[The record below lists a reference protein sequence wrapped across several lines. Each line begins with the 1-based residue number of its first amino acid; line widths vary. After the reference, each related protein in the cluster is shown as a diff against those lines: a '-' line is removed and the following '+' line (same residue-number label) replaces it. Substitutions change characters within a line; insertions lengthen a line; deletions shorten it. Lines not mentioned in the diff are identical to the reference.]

1 MQHKTRQ
8 FLTLTTLV
16 VFSSAIF
23 AKSSTMQQSLD
34 ATAKADSCTITVTEG
49 AETKTDTTAKIKTQ
63 PKVKVEV
70 EMNTQPNAEAKVET
84 KAKKTKKKSLQND
97 SIQMLYTEEMRPVAT
112 RVIYEMTADS
122 AISEK
127 DIKFPEFITEDFD
140 KLLSNWQ
147 AQTFLQ
153 KVDQKQSKNKDL
165 QISDT
170 IYAKKLASM
179 QSIVRMPYNNM
190 VRTFIDT
197 YVKRGHRQVSFM
209 LGVSELY
216 MPIFDEEINRAGIPC
231 ELRYLPVIE
240 SGLNPTATSFAG
252 ARGLWQFMI
261 GTGNHYGLKSNNYI
275 DERLDPIKSTE
286 AAVRYLK
293 DLYKMFNNWEL
304 AIASYNCGPGNV
316 KKAIIRSGGSTD
328 FWKIYDWL
336 PAETRGYLPAFIAAN
351 YAMTFH
357 NDHGIAPMT
366 PKVPITTDT
375 VHVNK
380 NLHFNQIVEVCGIDM
395 EEIRAL
401 NPQYLKDIIPG
412 ANETYVLRLTNE
424 SITKF
429 VEKEDVVYKHNADKY
444 FPPADIDKM
453 LSEAKLFASKRSSS
467 KSKDDKKDSKGKNG
481 KDSKNNKNNK
491 NGKNG
496 KLIRYKIKP
505 GDTLGAIAIKHDVT
519 VKQIMKWND
528 MKDTKIRD
536 GKFLNIY
543 K

>member
-8 FLTLTTLV
+8 LLTLTTLL

-23 AKSSTMQQSLD
+23 AKSSTMHQSLG
-34 ATAKADSCTITVTEG
+34 TTVKADSCTVATTEG
-49 AETKTDTTAKIKTQ
+49 EATKVKTDTAATIQ
-63 PKVKVEV
+63 QKVKVEV
-70 EMNTQPNAEAKVET
+70 EMNTQPTTEVKVET
-84 KAKKTKKKSLQND
+84 KAKKTKKKALQND
-97 SIQMLYTEEMRPVAT
+97 SVQMLYTEEVRPIAT
-112 RVIYEMTADS
+112 RVVYEMAADS

-140 KLLSNWQ
+140 KQLSNWQ
-147 AQTFLQ
+147 AQTYLQ
-153 KVDQKQSKNKDL
+153 KVDKKQSKNKNL
-165 QISDT
+165 NVSDT
-170 IYAKKLASM
+170 IYAKRLASM
-179 QSIVRMPYNNM
+179 PTIVRMPYNNM

-216 MPIFDEEINRAGIPC
+216 MPIFDEEINRAGIPY
-231 ELRYLPVIE
+231 ELRYLPIIE
-240 SGLNPTATSFAG
+240 SGLNATATSFAG

-351 YAMTFH
+351 YAMTFY

-380 NLHFNQIVEVCGIDM
+380 NLHFNQIVEVCGIDI

-429 VEKEDVVYKHNADKY
+429 VEKEDVVYKHEVDKY
-444 FPPADIDKM
+444 FPPADIAKM
-453 LSEAKLFASKRSSS
+453 LNDAKLFASKRSSKS
-467 KSKDDKKDSKGKNG
+467 SSDSKDDKKGNKGKN
-481 KDSKNNKNNK
+481 SKNSK

-496 KLIRYKIKP
+496 KLIKYKIKP
-505 GDTLGAIAIKHDVT
+505 GDTLGGIAIKHDVT
-519 VKQIMKWND
+519 VKQIMKWNN
-528 MKDTKIRD
+528 MKDTRIRD

>member
-1 MQHKTRQ
+1 
-8 FLTLTTLV
+8 
-16 VFSSAIF
+16 
-23 AKSSTMQQSLD
+23 MQQSLG
-34 ATAKADSCTITVTEG
+34 TTVKADSCTVATTEG
-49 AETKTDTTAKIKTQ
+49 EATKVKTDTAATIQ
-63 PKVKVEV
+63 QKVKVEV
-70 EMNTQPNAEAKVET
+70 EMNTQPTTEVKVET
-84 KAKKTKKKSLQND
+84 KAKKTKKKALRND
-97 SIQMLYTEEMRPVAT
+97 SVQMLYTEEVRPIAT
-112 RVIYEMTADS
+112 RVVYEMAADS

-140 KLLSNWQ
+140 KQLSNWQ
-147 AQTFLQ
+147 AQTYLQ
-153 KVDQKQSKNKDL
+153 KVDKKQSKNKDL
-165 QISDT
+165 NVSDT
-170 IYAKKLASM
+170 IYAKRLASM
-179 QSIVRMPYNNM
+179 PTIVRMPYNNM

-216 MPIFDEEINRAGIPC
+216 MPIFDEEINRAGIPY
-231 ELRYLPVIE
+231 ELRYLPIIE
-240 SGLNPTATSFAG
+240 SGLNATATSFAG

-351 YAMTFH
+351 YAMTFY
-357 NDHGIAPMT
+357 NDHGITPMT

-380 NLHFNQIVEVCGIDM
+380 NLHFNQIVEVCGIDI

-429 VEKEDVVYKHNADKY
+429 VEKEDVVYKHDVDKY
-444 FPPADIDKM
+444 FPPADIAKM
-453 LSEAKLFASKRSSS
+453 LNDAKLFASKRSSKS
-467 KSKDDKKDSKGKNG
+467 SSDSKDDKKGNKGKN
-481 KDSKNNKNNK
+481 SKNSK

-496 KLIRYKIKP
+496 KLIKYKIKP
-505 GDTLGAIAIKHDVT
+505 GDTLGGIAIKHDVT
-519 VKQIMKWND
+519 VKQIMKWNN
-528 MKDTKIRD
+528 MKDTRIRD

>member
-8 FLTLTTLV
+8 LLTLTTLL

-23 AKSSTMQQSLD
+23 AKSSTMQQSMG
-34 ATAKADSCTITVTEG
+34 TTVKVDSCTVATTEG
-49 AETKTDTTAKIKTQ
+49 EATKVKTDTAATIQ
-63 PKVKVEV
+63 QKVKVEV
-70 EMNTQPNAEAKVET
+70 EMNTQPKTEVRVEA
-84 KAKKTKKKSLQND
+84 KAKKTRKRALQSD
-97 SIQMLYTEEMRPVAT
+97 SAQMLYTEEVRPVAT
-112 RVIYEMTADS
+112 RVIYEIAADS

-140 KLLSNWQ
+140 KQLSNWQ
-147 AQTFLQ
+147 AQTYLQ
-153 KVDQKQSKNKDL
+153 KVDQKQSKNKNL
-165 QISDT
+165 NVSDT
-170 IYAKKLASM
+170 IYAKRLASM
-179 QSIVRMPYNNM
+179 PTIVRMPYNNM

-216 MPIFDEEINRAGIPC
+216 MPIFDEEINRAGIPY
-231 ELRYLPVIE
+231 ELRYLPIIE
-240 SGLNPTATSFAG
+240 SGLNATATSFAG

-351 YAMTFH
+351 YAMTFY

-375 VHVNK
+375 IHVNK
-380 NLHFNQIVEVCGIDM
+380 NLHFNQIVEVCGIDI

-429 VEKEDVVYKHNADKY
+429 VEKEDVVYKHNVDKY
-444 FPPADIDKM
+444 FPPADIEKM
-453 LSEAKLFASKRSSS
+453 LNDAKLFASKRSSKS
-467 KSKDDKKDSKGKNG
+467 SSDSKDDKKGKKGKN
-481 KDSKNNKNNK
+481 SKNSK

-496 KLIRYKIKP
+496 KLIKYKIKP
-505 GDTLGAIAIKHDVT
+505 GDTLGGIAIKHDVT
-519 VKQIMKWND
+519 VKQIMKWNN
-528 MKDTKIRD
+528 MKDTRIRD

>member
-8 FLTLTTLV
+8 LLTLTTLL

-23 AKSSTMQQSLD
+23 AKSSTMQQSLG
-34 ATAKADSCTITVTEG
+34 TTVKADSCTVATTEG
-49 AETKTDTTAKIKTQ
+49 EATKVKTDTAATIQ
-63 PKVKVEV
+63 QKVKVEV
-70 EMNTQPNAEAKVET
+70 EMNTQPTTEVKVDT
-84 KAKKTKKKSLQND
+84 KAKKTKKKALQND
-97 SIQMLYTEEMRPVAT
+97 SVQMLYTEEVRPIAT
-112 RVIYEMTADS
+112 RVVYEMAADS

-140 KLLSNWQ
+140 KQLSNWQ
-147 AQTFLQ
+147 AQTYLQ
-153 KVDQKQSKNKDL
+153 KVDKKQSKNKNL
-165 QISDT
+165 NVSDT
-170 IYAKKLASM
+170 IYAKRLASM
-179 QSIVRMPYNNM
+179 PTIVRMPYNNM

-216 MPIFDEEINRAGIPC
+216 MPIFDEEINRAGIPY
-231 ELRYLPVIE
+231 ELRYLPIIE
-240 SGLNPTATSFAG
+240 SGLNATATSFAG

-351 YAMTFH
+351 YAMTFY

-380 NLHFNQIVEVCGIDM
+380 NLHFNQIVEVCGIDI

-429 VEKEDVVYKHNADKY
+429 VEKEDVVYKHDVDKY
-444 FPPADIDKM
+444 FPPADIAKM
-453 LSEAKLFASKRSSS
+453 LNDAKLFASKRSSKS
-467 KSKDDKKDSKGKNG
+467 SSDSKDDKKGKKGKN
-481 KDSKNNKNNK
+481 SKNSK

-496 KLIRYKIKP
+496 KLIKYKIKP
-505 GDTLGAIAIKHDVT
+505 GDTLGGIAIKHDVT
-519 VKQIMKWND
+519 VKQIMKWNN
-528 MKDTKIRD
+528 MKDTRIRD

>member
-8 FLTLTTLV
+8 LLTLTTLL

-23 AKSSTMQQSLD
+23 AKSSTMQQSLG
-34 ATAKADSCTITVTEG
+34 TTVKADSCTVATTEG
-49 AETKTDTTAKIKTQ
+49 EATKVKTDTAATIQ
-63 PKVKVEV
+63 QKVKVEV
-70 EMNTQPNAEAKVET
+70 EMNTQPTTEVKVET
-84 KAKKTKKKSLQND
+84 KAKKTKKKALQND
-97 SIQMLYTEEMRPVAT
+97 SVQMLYTEEVRPIAT
-112 RVIYEMTADS
+112 RVVYEMAADS

-140 KLLSNWQ
+140 KQLSNWQ
-147 AQTFLQ
+147 AQTYLQ
-153 KVDQKQSKNKDL
+153 KVDKKQSKNKDL
-165 QISDT
+165 NVSDT
-170 IYAKKLASM
+170 IYAKRLASM
-179 QSIVRMPYNNM
+179 PTIVRMPYNNM

-216 MPIFDEEINRAGIPC
+216 MPIFDEEINRAGIPY
-231 ELRYLPVIE
+231 ELRYLPIIE
-240 SGLNPTATSFAG
+240 SGLNATATSFAG

-351 YAMTFH
+351 YAMTFY

-380 NLHFNQIVEVCGIDM
+380 NLHFNQIVEVCGIDI

-429 VEKEDVVYKHNADKY
+429 VEKEDVVYKHDVDKY
-444 FPPADIDKM
+444 FPPADIAKM
-453 LSEAKLFASKRSSS
+453 LNDAKLFASKRSSKS
-467 KSKDDKKDSKGKNG
+467 SSDSKDDKKGNKGKN
-481 KDSKNNKNNK
+481 SKNSK

-496 KLIRYKIKP
+496 KLIKYKIKP
-505 GDTLGAIAIKHDVT
+505 GDTLGGIAIKHDVT
-519 VKQIMKWND
+519 VKQIMKWNN
-528 MKDTKIRD
+528 MKDTRIRD

>member
-8 FLTLTTLV
+8 LLTLTTLL

-23 AKSSTMQQSLD
+23 AKSSTMQQSLG
-34 ATAKADSCTITVTEG
+34 TTVKVDSCTVATTEG
-49 AETKTDTTAKIKTQ
+49 EATKVKTDTAATIQ
-63 PKVKVEV
+63 QKVKVEV
-70 EMNTQPNAEAKVET
+70 EMNTQPTTEVKVGT
-84 KAKKTKKKSLQND
+84 KAKKTKKKALQSD
-97 SIQMLYTEEMRPVAT
+97 SAQMLYTEEVRPVAT
-112 RVIYEMTADS
+112 RVIYEIAADS

-140 KLLSNWQ
+140 KQLSNWQ
-147 AQTFLQ
+147 AQTYLQ
-153 KVDQKQSKNKDL
+153 KVDQKQSKNKNL
-165 QISDT
+165 NVSDT
-170 IYAKKLASM
+170 IYAKRLASM
-179 QSIVRMPYNNM
+179 PTIVRMPYNNM

-216 MPIFDEEINRAGIPC
+216 MPIFDEEINRAGIPY
-231 ELRYLPVIE
+231 ELRYLPIIE
-240 SGLNPTATSFAG
+240 SGLNATATSFAG
-252 ARGLWQFMI
+252 AKGLWQFMI

-351 YAMTFH
+351 YAMTFY

-375 VHVNK
+375 IHVNK
-380 NLHFNQIVEVCGIDM
+380 NLHFNQIVEVCGIDI

-429 VEKEDVVYKHNADKY
+429 VEKEDVVYKHNVDKY
-444 FPPADIDKM
+444 FPPADIEKM
-453 LSEAKLFASKRSSS
+453 LNDAKLFASKRSSKS
-467 KSKDDKKDSKGKNG
+467 SSDSKDDKKGKKGKN
-481 KDSKNNKNNK
+481 SK

-496 KLIRYKIKP
+496 KLIKYKIKP
-505 GDTLGAIAIKHDVT
+505 GDTLGGIAIKHDVT
-519 VKQIMKWND
+519 VKQIMKWNN
-528 MKDTKIRD
+528 MKDTRIRD

>member
-8 FLTLTTLV
+8 LLTLTTLLL
-16 VFSSAIF
+16 FSSAIF
-23 AKSSTMQQSLD
+23 AKSSTMQQSLG
-34 ATAKADSCTITVTEG
+34 TTVKTDSCTVATTEG
-49 AETKTDTTAKIKTQ
+49 EAIQVKTDTAATIQ
-63 PKVKVEV
+63 QKVKVEV
-70 EMNTQPNAEAKVET
+70 EMNTQPKTEVKVET
-84 KAKKTKKKSLQND
+84 KAKRNKKKALQND
-97 SIQMLYTEEMRPVAT
+97 SVQMLYTEEVRPIAT
-112 RVIYEMTADS
+112 RVVYEMAADS

-140 KLLSNWQ
+140 KQLSNWQ
-147 AQTFLQ
+147 AQTYLQ
-153 KVDQKQSKNKDL
+153 KVDKKQSKNKNL
-165 QISDT
+165 NVSDT

-179 QSIVRMPYNNM
+179 QTIVRMPYNNM

-216 MPIFDEEINRAGIPC
+216 MPIFDEEINRAGIPY
-231 ELRYLPVIE
+231 ELRYLPIIE
-240 SGLNPTATSFAG
+240 SGLNATATSFAG

-351 YAMTFH
+351 YAMTFY

-380 NLHFNQIVEVCGIDM
+380 NLHFNQIVEVCGIDI

-429 VEKEDVVYKHNADKY
+429 VEKEDVVYKHNVDKY
-444 FPPADIDKM
+444 FPPADIEKM
-453 LSEAKLFASKRSSS
+453 LNDAKLFASKRSSKS
-467 KSKDDKKDSKGKNG
+467 SSDSKDDKKGNKGKN
-481 KDSKNNKNNK
+481 SKNSK

-496 KLIRYKIKP
+496 KLIKYKIKP
-505 GDTLGAIAIKHDVT
+505 GDTLGGIAIKHDVT
-519 VKQIMKWND
+519 VKQIMKWNN
-528 MKDTKIRD
+528 MKDTRIRD

>member
-8 FLTLTTLV
+8 LLTLTTLL

-23 AKSSTMQQSLD
+23 AKSSTMQQSLG
-34 ATAKADSCTITVTEG
+34 TTVKADSCTVATTEG
-49 AETKTDTTAKIKTQ
+49 EATKVKTDTAATIQ
-63 PKVKVEV
+63 QKVKVEV
-70 EMNTQPNAEAKVET
+70 EMNTQPTTEVKVET
-84 KAKKTKKKSLQND
+84 KAKKTKKKALQND
-97 SIQMLYTEEMRPVAT
+97 SVQMLYTEEVRPIAT
-112 RVIYEMTADS
+112 RVVYEMAADS

-140 KLLSNWQ
+140 KQLSNWQ
-147 AQTFLQ
+147 AQTYLQ
-153 KVDQKQSKNKDL
+153 KVDKKQSKNKNL
-165 QISDT
+165 NVSDT
-170 IYAKKLASM
+170 IYAKRLASM
-179 QSIVRMPYNNM
+179 PTIVRMPYNNM

-216 MPIFDEEINRAGIPC
+216 MPIFDEEINRAGIPY
-231 ELRYLPVIE
+231 ELRYLPIIE
-240 SGLNPTATSFAG
+240 SGLNATATSFAG

-351 YAMTFH
+351 YAMTFY

-380 NLHFNQIVEVCGIDM
+380 NLHFNQIVEVCGIDI

-429 VEKEDVVYKHNADKY
+429 VEKEDVVYKHDVDKY
-444 FPPADIDKM
+444 FPPADIAKM
-453 LSEAKLFASKRSSS
+453 LNDAKLFASKRSSKS
-467 KSKDDKKDSKGKNG
+467 SSDSKDDKKGNKGKN
-481 KDSKNNKNNK
+481 SKNSK

-496 KLIRYKIKP
+496 KLIKYKIKP
-505 GDTLGAIAIKHDVT
+505 GDTLGGIAIKHDVT
-519 VKQIMKWND
+519 VKQIMKWNN
-528 MKDTKIRD
+528 MKDTRIRD

>member
-8 FLTLTTLV
+8 LLTLTTLL

-23 AKSSTMQQSLD
+23 AKSSTMQQSLG
-34 ATAKADSCTITVTEG
+34 TTVKADSCTVATTEG
-49 AETKTDTTAKIKTQ
+49 EATKVKTDTAATIQ
-63 PKVKVEV
+63 QKVKVEV
-70 EMNTQPNAEAKVET
+70 EMNTQPTTEVKVET
-84 KAKKTKKKSLQND
+84 KAKKTKKKALQND
-97 SIQMLYTEEMRPVAT
+97 SVQMLYTEEVRPIAT
-112 RVIYEMTADS
+112 RVVYEMAADS

-140 KLLSNWQ
+140 KQLSNWQ
-147 AQTFLQ
+147 AQTYLQ
-153 KVDQKQSKNKDL
+153 KVDKKQSKNKDL
-165 QISDT
+165 NVSDT
-170 IYAKKLASM
+170 IYAKRLASM
-179 QSIVRMPYNNM
+179 PTIVRMPYNNM

-216 MPIFDEEINRAGIPC
+216 MPIFDEEINRAGIPY
-231 ELRYLPVIE
+231 ELRYLPIIE
-240 SGLNPTATSFAG
+240 SGLNATATSFAG

-351 YAMTFH
+351 YAMTFY

-380 NLHFNQIVEVCGIDM
+380 NLHFNQIVEVCGIDI

-429 VEKEDVVYKHNADKY
+429 VEKEDVVYKHDVDKY
-444 FPPADIDKM
+444 FPPADIAKM
-453 LSEAKLFASKRSSS
+453 LNDAKLFASKRSSKS
-467 KSKDDKKDSKGKNG
+467 SSDSKDDKKGKKGKN
-481 KDSKNNKNNK
+481 SKNSK

-496 KLIRYKIKP
+496 KLIKYKIKP
-505 GDTLGAIAIKHDVT
+505 GDTLGGIAIKHDVT
-519 VKQIMKWND
+519 VKQIMKWNN
-528 MKDTKIRD
+528 MKDTRIRD

>member
-8 FLTLTTLV
+8 LLTLTTLLL
-16 VFSSAIF
+16 FSSAIF
-23 AKSSTMQQSLD
+23 AKSSTMQQSLG
-34 ATAKADSCTITVTEG
+34 TTVKTDSCTVATTEG
-49 AETKTDTTAKIKTQ
+49 EAIQVKTDTTATIQ
-63 PKVKVEV
+63 QKVKVEV
-70 EMNTQPNAEAKVET
+70 EMNTQPKTEVKVET
-84 KAKKTKKKSLQND
+84 KAKRNKKKALQND
-97 SIQMLYTEEMRPVAT
+97 SVQMLYTEEVRPIAT
-112 RVIYEMTADS
+112 RVIYEMAADS

-140 KLLSNWQ
+140 KQLSNWQ
-147 AQTFLQ
+147 AQTYLQ
-153 KVDQKQSKNKDL
+153 KVDKKQSKNKNL
-165 QISDT
+165 NVSDT

-179 QSIVRMPYNNM
+179 QTIVRMPYNNM

-216 MPIFDEEINRAGIPC
+216 MPIFDEEINRAGIPY
-231 ELRYLPVIE
+231 ELRYLPIIE
-240 SGLNPTATSFAG
+240 SGLNATATSFAG

-351 YAMTFH
+351 YAMTFY

-380 NLHFNQIVEVCGIDM
+380 NLHFNQIVEVCGIDI

-429 VEKEDVVYKHNADKY
+429 VEKEDVVYKHNVDKY
-444 FPPADIDKM
+444 FPPADIEKM
-453 LSEAKLFASKRSSS
+453 LNDAKLFASKRSSKS
-467 KSKDDKKDSKGKNG
+467 SSDSKDDKKGNKGKN
-481 KDSKNNKNNK
+481 SKNSK

-496 KLIRYKIKP
+496 KLIKYKIKP
-505 GDTLGAIAIKHDVT
+505 GDTLGGIAIKHDVT
-519 VKQIMKWND
+519 VKQIMKWNN
-528 MKDTKIRD
+528 MKDTRIRD

>member
-8 FLTLTTLV
+8 LLTLTTLL

-23 AKSSTMQQSLD
+23 AKSSTMQQSLG
-34 ATAKADSCTITVTEG
+34 TTVKADSCTVATTEG
-49 AETKTDTTAKIKTQ
+49 EATKVKTDTAATIQ
-63 PKVKVEV
+63 QKVKVEV
-70 EMNTQPNAEAKVET
+70 EMNTQPTTEVKVDT
-84 KAKKTKKKSLQND
+84 KAKKTKKKALQND
-97 SIQMLYTEEMRPVAT
+97 SVQMLYTEEVRPIAT
-112 RVIYEMTADS
+112 RVVYEMAADS

-140 KLLSNWQ
+140 KQLSNWQ
-147 AQTFLQ
+147 AQTYLQ
-153 KVDQKQSKNKDL
+153 KVDKKQSKNKNL
-165 QISDT
+165 NVSDT
-170 IYAKKLASM
+170 IYAKRLASM
-179 QSIVRMPYNNM
+179 PTIVRMPYNNM

-216 MPIFDEEINRAGIPC
+216 MPIFDEEINRAGIPY
-231 ELRYLPVIE
+231 ELRYLPIIE
-240 SGLNPTATSFAG
+240 SGLNATATSFAG

-351 YAMTFH
+351 YAMTFY

-380 NLHFNQIVEVCGIDM
+380 NLHFNQIVEVCGIDI

-429 VEKEDVVYKHNADKY
+429 VEKEDVVYKHEVDKY
-444 FPPADIDKM
+444 FPPADIAKM
-453 LSEAKLFASKRSSS
+453 LNDAKLFASKRSSKS
-467 KSKDDKKDSKGKNG
+467 SSDSKDDKKGKKGKN
-481 KDSKNNKNNK
+481 SKNSK

-496 KLIRYKIKP
+496 KLIKYKIKP
-505 GDTLGAIAIKHDVT
+505 GDTLGGIAIKHDVT
-519 VKQIMKWND
+519 VKQIMKWNN
-528 MKDTKIRD
+528 MKDTRIRD

>member
-8 FLTLTTLV
+8 LLTLTTLL

-23 AKSSTMQQSLD
+23 AKSSTMQQSLG
-34 ATAKADSCTITVTEG
+34 TTVKADSCTVATTGGEATKV
-49 AETKTDTTAKIKTQ
+49 KTDTAATIQ
-63 PKVKVEV
+63 QKVKVDV
-70 EMNTQPNAEAKVET
+70 EMNTQPTTEVKVDT
-84 KAKKTKKKSLQND
+84 KAKKTKKKALQND
-97 SIQMLYTEEMRPVAT
+97 SVQMLYTEEVRPIAT
-112 RVIYEMTADS
+112 RVVYEMAADS

-140 KLLSNWQ
+140 KQLSNWQ
-147 AQTFLQ
+147 AQTYLQ
-153 KVDQKQSKNKDL
+153 KVDKKQSKNKNL
-165 QISDT
+165 NVSDT
-170 IYAKKLASM
+170 IYAKRLASM
-179 QSIVRMPYNNM
+179 PTIVRMPYNNM

-197 YVKRGHRQVSFM
+197 YVKRGHRQVSFI

-216 MPIFDEEINRAGIPC
+216 MPIFDEEINRAGIPY
-231 ELRYLPVIE
+231 ELRYLPIIE
-240 SGLNPTATSFAG
+240 SGLNATATSFAG

-351 YAMTFH
+351 YAMTFY

-380 NLHFNQIVEVCGIDM
+380 NLHFNQIVEVCGIDI

-429 VEKEDVVYKHNADKY
+429 VEKEDIVYKHDVDKY
-444 FPPADIDKM
+444 FPPADIAKM
-453 LSEAKLFASKRSSS
+453 LNDAKLFASKRSSKS
-467 KSKDDKKDSKGKNG
+467 SSDSKDDKKGNKGKN
-481 KDSKNNKNNK
+481 SKNSK

-496 KLIRYKIKP
+496 KLIKYKIKP
-505 GDTLGAIAIKHDVT
+505 GDTLGGIAIKHNVT
-519 VKQIMKWND
+519 VKQIMKWNN
-528 MKDTKIRD
+528 MKDTRIRD

>member
-8 FLTLTTLV
+8 LLTLTTLL

-23 AKSSTMQQSLD
+23 AKSSTMQQSMD
-34 ATAKADSCTITVTEG
+34 TASKADSCTIAVTEEQG
-49 AETKTDTTAKIKTQ
+49 IMVKTDTTATIQ
-63 PKVKVEV
+63 QKVKVEV
-70 EMNTQPNAEAKVET
+70 EMNTQPKTEVRVEA
-84 KAKKTKKKSLQND
+84 KAKKTRKRALHSD
-97 SIQMLYTEEMRPVAT
+97 SAQMLYTEEVRPVAT
-112 RVIYEMTADS
+112 RVIYEIAADS

-140 KLLSNWQ
+140 KQLSNWQ

-153 KVDQKQSKNKDL
+153 KVDQKQSKNKNL
-165 QISDT
+165 HISDT

-179 QSIVRMPYNNM
+179 QSIVRMPYNSM

-216 MPIFDEEINRAGIPC
+216 MPIFDEEINRAGIPY
-231 ELRYLPVIE
+231 ELRYLPIIE
-240 SGLNPTATSFAG
+240 SGLNATATSFAG
-252 ARGLWQFMI
+252 AKGLWQFMI

-351 YAMTFH
+351 YAMTFY

-375 VHVNK
+375 IHVNK
-380 NLHFNQIVEVCGIDM
+380 NLHFNQIVEVCGIDI

-429 VEKEDVVYKHNADKY
+429 VEKEDVVYKHNVDKY
-444 FPPADIDKM
+444 FPPADIEKM
-453 LSEAKLFASKRSSS
+453 LNDAKLFASKRSSKS
-467 KSKDDKKDSKGKNG
+467 SSDSKDDKKGNKGKN
-481 KDSKNNKNNK
+481 SKNSK

-496 KLIRYKIKP
+496 KLIKYKIKP
-505 GDTLGAIAIKHDVT
+505 GDTLGGIAIKHDVT
-519 VKQIMKWND
+519 VKQIMKWNN
-528 MKDTKIRD
+528 MKDTRIRD

>member
-8 FLTLTTLV
+8 LLTLTTLL

-23 AKSSTMQQSLD
+23 AKSSTMQQSLG
-34 ATAKADSCTITVTEG
+34 TTVKADSCTVATTEVE
-49 AETKTDTTAKIKTQ
+49 ATKVKTDTAATIQ
-63 PKVKVEV
+63 QKVKVEV
-70 EMNTQPNAEAKVET
+70 EMNTQPTTEVKVET
-84 KAKKTKKKSLQND
+84 KAKKTKKKALQND
-97 SIQMLYTEEMRPVAT
+97 SVQMLYTEEVRPIAT
-112 RVIYEMTADS
+112 RVVYEMAADS

-140 KLLSNWQ
+140 KQLSNWQ
-147 AQTFLQ
+147 AQTYLQ
-153 KVDQKQSKNKDL
+153 KVDKKLSKNKNL
-165 QISDT
+165 NVSDT
-170 IYAKKLASM
+170 IYAKRLASM
-179 QSIVRMPYNNM
+179 PTIVRMPYNNM

-216 MPIFDEEINRAGIPC
+216 MPIFDEEINRAGIPY
-231 ELRYLPVIE
+231 ELRYLPIIE
-240 SGLNPTATSFAG
+240 SGLNATATSFAG

-351 YAMTFH
+351 YAMTFY

-380 NLHFNQIVEVCGIDM
+380 NLHFNQIVEVCGIDI

-429 VEKEDVVYKHNADKY
+429 VEKEDVVYKHNVNKY
-444 FPPADIDKM
+444 FPPADIAKM
-453 LSEAKLFASKRSSS
+453 LNDAKLFASKRSSKS
-467 KSKDDKKDSKGKNG
+467 SSDSKDDKKGNKGKN
-481 KDSKNNKNNK
+481 SKNSK

-496 KLIRYKIKP
+496 KLIKYKIKP
-505 GDTLGAIAIKHDVT
+505 GDTLGGIAIKHGVT
-519 VKQIMKWND
+519 VKQIMKWNNL
-528 MKDTKIRD
+528 KDTRIRD

>member
-8 FLTLTTLV
+8 LLTLTTLLL
-16 VFSSAIF
+16 FSSAIF
-23 AKSSTMQQSLD
+23 AKSSTMQQSLG
-34 ATAKADSCTITVTEG
+34 TTVKTDSCTVATTEG
-49 AETKTDTTAKIKTQ
+49 EAIQVKTDTAATIQ
-63 PKVKVEV
+63 QKVKVEV
-70 EMNTQPNAEAKVET
+70 EMNTQPKTEVKVET
-84 KAKKTKKKSLQND
+84 KAKRNKKKALQND
-97 SIQMLYTEEMRPVAT
+97 SVQMLYTEEVRPIAT
-112 RVIYEMTADS
+112 RVVYEMAADS

-140 KLLSNWQ
+140 KQLSNWQ
-147 AQTFLQ
+147 AQTYLQ
-153 KVDQKQSKNKDL
+153 KVDKKQSKNKNL
-165 QISDT
+165 NVSDT

-179 QSIVRMPYNNM
+179 QTIVRMPYNNM

-216 MPIFDEEINRAGIPC
+216 MPIFDEEINRAGIPY
-231 ELRYLPVIE
+231 ELRYLPIIE
-240 SGLNPTATSFAG
+240 SGLNATATSFAG

-351 YAMTFH
+351 YAMTFY

-375 VHVNK
+375 IHVNK
-380 NLHFNQIVEVCGIDM
+380 NLHFNQIVEVCGIDI

-429 VEKEDVVYKHNADKY
+429 VEKEDVVYKHNVDKY
-444 FPPADIDKM
+444 FPPADIEKM
-453 LSEAKLFASKRSSS
+453 LNDAKLFASKRSSKS
-467 KSKDDKKDSKGKNG
+467 SSDSKDDKKGNKGKN
-481 KDSKNNKNNK
+481 SKNSK

-496 KLIRYKIKP
+496 KLIKYKIKP
-505 GDTLGAIAIKHDVT
+505 GDTLGGIAIKHDVT
-519 VKQIMKWND
+519 VKQIMKWNN
-528 MKDTKIRD
+528 MKDTRIRD

>member
-8 FLTLTTLV
+8 LLTLTTLL

-34 ATAKADSCTITVTEG
+34 TAVKTDSCTVATTEG
-49 AETKTDTTAKIKTQ
+49 EAIQVKTDTTATIQ
-63 PKVKVEV
+63 QKVKVEV
-70 EMNTQPNAEAKVET
+70 EMNTQPKTEVKVET
-84 KAKKTKKKSLQND
+84 KAKRNKKKALQND
-97 SIQMLYTEEMRPVAT
+97 SVQMLYTEEVRPIAT
-112 RVIYEMTADS
+112 RVIYEMAADS

-140 KLLSNWQ
+140 KQLSNWQ
-147 AQTFLQ
+147 AQTYLQ
-153 KVDQKQSKNKDL
+153 KVDKKQSKNKNL
-165 QISDT
+165 NVSDT
-170 IYAKKLASM
+170 IYAKRLASM
-179 QSIVRMPYNNM
+179 PTIVRMPYNNM

-216 MPIFDEEINRAGIPC
+216 MPIFDEEINRAGIPY
-231 ELRYLPVIE
+231 ELRYLPIIE
-240 SGLNPTATSFAG
+240 SGLNATATSFAG

-351 YAMTFH
+351 YAMTFY

-380 NLHFNQIVEVCGIDM
+380 NLHFNQIVEVCGIDI

-429 VEKEDVVYKHNADKY
+429 VEKEDVVYKHDVDKY
-444 FPPADIDKM
+444 FPPADIAKM
-453 LSEAKLFASKRSSS
+453 LNDAKLFASKRSSKS
-467 KSKDDKKDSKGKNG
+467 SSDSKDDKKGNKGKN
-481 KDSKNNKNNK
+481 SKNSK

-496 KLIRYKIKP
+496 KIIKYKIKP
-505 GDTLGAIAIKHDVT
+505 GDTLGGIAIKHDVT
-519 VKQIMKWND
+519 VKQIMKWNN
-528 MKDTKIRD
+528 MKDTRIRD

>member
-8 FLTLTTLV
+8 LLTLTTLL

-23 AKSSTMQQSLD
+23 AKSSTMQQSLG
-34 ATAKADSCTITVTEG
+34 TAVKTDSCTVATTEG
-49 AETKTDTTAKIKTQ
+49 EAIEVKTDTAATIQ
-63 PKVKVEV
+63 QKVKVEV
-70 EMNTQPNAEAKVET
+70 EMNTQPKTEVKVET
-84 KAKKTKKKSLQND
+84 KAKRNKKKALQND
-97 SIQMLYTEEMRPVAT
+97 SVQMLYTEEVRPIAT
-112 RVIYEMTADS
+112 RVIYEMAADS

-140 KLLSNWQ
+140 KQLSNWQ
-147 AQTFLQ
+147 AQTYLQ
-153 KVDQKQSKNKDL
+153 KVDKKQSKNKNL
-165 QISDT
+165 NVSDT
-170 IYAKKLASM
+170 IYAKRLASM
-179 QSIVRMPYNNM
+179 PTIVRMPYNNM

-216 MPIFDEEINRAGIPC
+216 MPIFDEEINRAGIPY
-231 ELRYLPVIE
+231 ELRYLPIIE
-240 SGLNPTATSFAG
+240 SGLNATATSFAG

-351 YAMTFH
+351 YAMTFY

-375 VHVNK
+375 VHVSK
-380 NLHFNQIVEVCGIDM
+380 NLHFNQIVEVCGIDI

-429 VEKEDVVYKHNADKY
+429 VEKEDVVYKHNVDKY
-444 FPPADIDKM
+444 FPPADIEKM
-453 LSEAKLFASKRSSS
+453 LNDAKLFASKRSSKS
-467 KSKDDKKDSKGKNG
+467 SSDSKDDKKGNKGKE
-481 KDSKNNKNNK
+481 SKNSKNSK

-496 KLIRYKIKP
+496 KLIKYKIKP
-505 GDTLGAIAIKHDVT
+505 GDTLGGIAIKHDVT
-519 VKQIMKWND
+519 VKQIMKWNN
-528 MKDTKIRD
+528 MKDTRIRD

>member
-8 FLTLTTLV
+8 LLTLTTLLL
-16 VFSSAIF
+16 FSSAIF
-23 AKSSTMQQSLD
+23 AKSSTMQQSLG
-34 ATAKADSCTITVTEG
+34 TAVKTDSCTVATTEG
-49 AETKTDTTAKIKTQ
+49 EAIQVNTDTAATIQ
-63 PKVKVEV
+63 QKVKVEV
-70 EMNTQPNAEAKVET
+70 EMNTQPKTEVKVET
-84 KAKKTKKKSLQND
+84 KAKRNKKKALQND
-97 SIQMLYTEEMRPVAT
+97 SVQMLYTEEVRPIAT
-112 RVIYEMTADS
+112 RVIYEMAADS

-140 KLLSNWQ
+140 KQLSNWQ
-147 AQTFLQ
+147 AQTYLQ
-153 KVDQKQSKNKDL
+153 KVDKKQSKNKNL
-165 QISDT
+165 NVSDT

-179 QSIVRMPYNNM
+179 QTIVRMPYNNM

-216 MPIFDEEINRAGIPC
+216 MPIFDEEINRAGIPY
-231 ELRYLPVIE
+231 ELRYLPIIE
-240 SGLNPTATSFAG
+240 SGLNATATSFAG

-351 YAMTFH
+351 YAMTFY

-375 VHVNK
+375 IHVNK
-380 NLHFNQIVEVCGIDM
+380 NLHFNQIVEVCGIDI

-429 VEKEDVVYKHNADKY
+429 VEKEDVVYKHNVDKY
-444 FPPADIDKM
+444 FPPADIEKM
-453 LSEAKLFASKRSSS
+453 LNDAKLFASKRSSKS
-467 KSKDDKKDSKGKNG
+467 SSDSKDDKKGKKGKN
-481 KDSKNNKNNK
+481 SKNSK

-496 KLIRYKIKP
+496 KLIKYKIKP
-505 GDTLGAIAIKHDVT
+505 GDTLGGIAIKYDVT
-519 VKQIMKWND
+519 VKQIMKWNN
-528 MKDTKIRD
+528 MKDTRIRD

>member
-8 FLTLTTLV
+8 LLTLTTLLL
-16 VFSSAIF
+16 FSSAIF
-23 AKSSTMQQSLD
+23 AKSSTMQQSLG
-34 ATAKADSCTITVTEG
+34 TTVKTDSCTVATTEG
-49 AETKTDTTAKIKTQ
+49 EAIQVKTDTAATIQ
-63 PKVKVEV
+63 QKVKVEV
-70 EMNTQPNAEAKVET
+70 EMNTQPKTEVKVET
-84 KAKKTKKKSLQND
+84 KAKRNKKKALQND
-97 SIQMLYTEEMRPVAT
+97 SVQMLYTEEVRPIAT
-112 RVIYEMTADS
+112 RVIYEMAADS

-140 KLLSNWQ
+140 KQLSNWQ
-147 AQTFLQ
+147 AQTYLQ
-153 KVDQKQSKNKDL
+153 KVDKKQSKNKNL
-165 QISDT
+165 NVSDT

-179 QSIVRMPYNNM
+179 QTIVRMPYNNM

-216 MPIFDEEINRAGIPC
+216 MPIFDEEINRAGIPY
-231 ELRYLPVIE
+231 ELRYLPIIE
-240 SGLNPTATSFAG
+240 SGLNATATSFAG

-351 YAMTFH
+351 YAMTFY

-380 NLHFNQIVEVCGIDM
+380 NLHFNQIVEVCGIDI

-429 VEKEDVVYKHNADKY
+429 VEKEDVVYKHNVDKY
-444 FPPADIDKM
+444 FPPADIEKM
-453 LSEAKLFASKRSSS
+453 LNDAKLFASKRSSKS
-467 KSKDDKKDSKGKNG
+467 SSDSKDDKKGNKGKN
-481 KDSKNNKNNK
+481 SKNSK

-496 KLIRYKIKP
+496 KLIKYKIKP
-505 GDTLGAIAIKHDVT
+505 GDTLGGIAIKHNVT
-519 VKQIMKWND
+519 VKQIMKWNN
-528 MKDTKIRD
+528 MKDTRIRD

>member
-8 FLTLTTLV
+8 LLTLTTLLL
-16 VFSSAIF
+16 FSSAIF
-23 AKSSTMQQSLD
+23 AKSSTMQQSLG
-34 ATAKADSCTITVTEG
+34 TTVKTDSCTVATTEG
-49 AETKTDTTAKIKTQ
+49 EAIQVKTDTTATIQ
-63 PKVKVEV
+63 QKVKVEV
-70 EMNTQPNAEAKVET
+70 EMNTQPKTEVKVET
-84 KAKKTKKKSLQND
+84 KAKRNKKKALQND
-97 SIQMLYTEEMRPVAT
+97 SVQMLYTEEVRPIAT
-112 RVIYEMTADS
+112 RVVYEMAADS

-140 KLLSNWQ
+140 KQLSNWQ
-147 AQTFLQ
+147 AQTYLQ
-153 KVDQKQSKNKDL
+153 KVDKKQSKNKNL
-165 QISDT
+165 NVSDT

-179 QSIVRMPYNNM
+179 QTIVRMPYNNM

-216 MPIFDEEINRAGIPC
+216 MPIFDEEINRAGIPY
-231 ELRYLPVIE
+231 ELRYLPIIE
-240 SGLNPTATSFAG
+240 SGLNATATSFAG

-351 YAMTFH
+351 YAMTFY

-375 VHVNK
+375 IHVNK
-380 NLHFNQIVEVCGIDM
+380 NLHFNQIVEVCGIDI

-429 VEKEDVVYKHNADKY
+429 VEKEDVVYKHNVDKY
-444 FPPADIDKM
+444 FPPADIEKM
-453 LSEAKLFASKRSSS
+453 LNDAKLFASKRSSKS
-467 KSKDDKKDSKGKNG
+467 SSDSKDDKKDNKGKN
-481 KDSKNNKNNK
+481 SKNSK

-496 KLIRYKIKP
+496 KLIKYKIKP
-505 GDTLGAIAIKHDVT
+505 GDTLGGIAIKHDVT
-519 VKQIMKWND
+519 VKQIMKWNN
-528 MKDTKIRD
+528 MKDTRIRD

>member
-8 FLTLTTLV
+8 LLTLTTLL

-23 AKSSTMQQSLD
+23 AKSSTMQQSMD
-34 ATAKADSCTITVTEG
+34 TASKADSCTIAVTEEQG
-49 AETKTDTTAKIKTQ
+49 TMVKTDTTATIQ
-63 PKVKVEV
+63 QKVKVEV
-70 EMNTQPNAEAKVET
+70 EMNTQPKTEVRVEA
-84 KAKKTKKKSLQND
+84 KAKKTRKRALQSD
-97 SIQMLYTEEMRPVAT
+97 SAQMLYTEEVRPVAT
-112 RVIYEMTADS
+112 RVIYEIAADS

-140 KLLSNWQ
+140 KQLSNWQ

-165 QISDT
+165 HISDT

-179 QSIVRMPYNNM
+179 QSIVRMPYNSM

-216 MPIFDEEINRAGIPC
+216 MPIFDEEINRAGIPY
-231 ELRYLPVIE
+231 ELRYLPIIE
-240 SGLNPTATSFAG
+240 SGLNATATSFAG
-252 ARGLWQFMI
+252 AKGLWQFMI

-293 DLYKMFNNWEL
+293 DLYKMFNSWEL

-351 YAMTFH
+351 YAMTFY

-375 VHVNK
+375 IHVNK
-380 NLHFNQIVEVCGIDM
+380 NLHFNQIVEVCGIDI

-429 VEKEDVVYKHNADKY
+429 VEKEDVVYKHNVDKY
-444 FPPADIDKM
+444 FPPADIEKM
-453 LSEAKLFASKRSSS
+453 LNDAKLFASKRSSKGS
-467 KSKDDKKDSKGKNG
+467 SDSKDDKKGNKGKN
-481 KDSKNNKNNK
+481 SKNSK

-496 KLIRYKIKP
+496 KLIKYKIKP
-505 GDTLGAIAIKHDVT
+505 GDTLGGIAIKHDVT
-519 VKQIMKWND
+519 VKQIMKWNN
-528 MKDTKIRD
+528 MKDTRIRD

>member
-8 FLTLTTLV
+8 LLTLTTLL

-23 AKSSTMQQSLD
+23 AKSSTMLQSLD
-34 ATAKADSCTITVTEG
+34 TAVKTDSCTVATTEG
-49 AETKTDTTAKIKTQ
+49 EAIQVKTDTAAKIQ
-63 PKVKVEV
+63 QKVKVEV
-70 EMNTQPNAEAKVET
+70 EMNTQPKTEVKVET
-84 KAKKTKKKSLQND
+84 KAKRNKKKALQND
-97 SIQMLYTEEMRPVAT
+97 SVQMLYTEEVRPIAT
-112 RVIYEMTADS
+112 RVIYEMAADS

-140 KLLSNWQ
+140 KQLSNWQ
-147 AQTFLQ
+147 AQTYLQ
-153 KVDQKQSKNKDL
+153 KVDKKQSKNKNL
-165 QISDT
+165 NVSDT
-170 IYAKKLASM
+170 IYAKRLASM
-179 QSIVRMPYNNM
+179 PTIVRMPYNNM

-216 MPIFDEEINRAGIPC
+216 MPIFDEEINRAGIPY
-231 ELRYLPVIE
+231 ELRYLPIIE
-240 SGLNPTATSFAG
+240 SGLNATATSFAG

-351 YAMTFH
+351 YAMTFY

-375 VHVNK
+375 VHVSK
-380 NLHFNQIVEVCGIDM
+380 NLHFNQIVEVCGIDI

-429 VEKEDVVYKHNADKY
+429 VEKEDVVYKHNVDKY
-444 FPPADIDKM
+444 FPPADIEKM
-453 LSEAKLFASKRSSS
+453 LNDAKLFASKRSSKS
-467 KSKDDKKDSKGKNG
+467 SSDSKDDKKGNKGKE
-481 KDSKNNKNNK
+481 SKNSKNSK

-496 KLIRYKIKP
+496 KLIKYKIKP
-505 GDTLGAIAIKHDVT
+505 GDTLGGIAIKHDVT
-519 VKQIMKWND
+519 VKQIMKWNN
-528 MKDTKIRD
+528 MKDTRIRD

>member
-8 FLTLTTLV
+8 LLTLTTLL

-23 AKSSTMQQSLD
+23 AKSSTMQQSLG
-34 ATAKADSCTITVTEG
+34 TTVKADSCTVATTEG
-49 AETKTDTTAKIKTQ
+49 KATKVKTDTAATIQ
-63 PKVKVEV
+63 QKVKVEV
-70 EMNTQPNAEAKVET
+70 EMNTQPTTEVKVET
-84 KAKKTKKKSLQND
+84 KAKRNKKKALQND
-97 SIQMLYTEEMRPVAT
+97 SVQMLYTEEVRPIAT
-112 RVIYEMTADS
+112 RVIYEMAADS

-140 KLLSNWQ
+140 KQLSNWQ
-147 AQTFLQ
+147 AQTYLQ
-153 KVDQKQSKNKDL
+153 KVDKKQSKNKNL
-165 QISDT
+165 NVSDT
-170 IYAKKLASM
+170 IYAKRLASM
-179 QSIVRMPYNNM
+179 PTIVRMPYNNM

-216 MPIFDEEINRAGIPC
+216 MPIFDEEINRAGIPY
-231 ELRYLPVIE
+231 ELRYLPIIE
-240 SGLNPTATSFAG
+240 SGLNATATSFAG

-351 YAMTFH
+351 YAMTFY

-380 NLHFNQIVEVCGIDM
+380 NLHFNQIVEVCGIDI

-429 VEKEDVVYKHNADKY
+429 VEKEDVVYKHNVDKY
-444 FPPADIDKM
+444 FPPADIEKM
-453 LSEAKLFASKRSSS
+453 LNDAKLFASKRSSKS
-467 KSKDDKKDSKGKNG
+467 SSDSKDDKKGNKGKN
-481 KDSKNNKNNK
+481 SKNSK

-496 KLIRYKIKP
+496 KLIKYKIKP
-505 GDTLGAIAIKHDVT
+505 GDTLGGIAIKHDVT
-519 VKQIMKWND
+519 VKQIMKWNN
-528 MKDTKIRD
+528 MKDTRIRD

>member
-8 FLTLTTLV
+8 LLTLTTLL

-23 AKSSTMQQSLD
+23 AKSSTMQQSLG
-34 ATAKADSCTITVTEG
+34 TTVKADSCTVATTEG
-49 AETKTDTTAKIKTQ
+49 EATKVKTDTAATIQ
-63 PKVKVEV
+63 QKVKVEV
-70 EMNTQPNAEAKVET
+70 EMNTQPTTEVKVET
-84 KAKKTKKKSLQND
+84 KAKKTKKKALQND
-97 SIQMLYTEEMRPVAT
+97 SVQMLYTEEVRPIAT
-112 RVIYEMTADS
+112 RVVYEMAADS

-140 KLLSNWQ
+140 KQLSNWQ
-147 AQTFLQ
+147 AQTYLQ
-153 KVDQKQSKNKDL
+153 KVDKKQSKNKNL
-165 QISDT
+165 NVSDT
-170 IYAKKLASM
+170 IYAKRLASM
-179 QSIVRMPYNNM
+179 PTIVRMPYNNM

-216 MPIFDEEINRAGIPC
+216 MPIFDEEINRAGIPY
-231 ELRYLPVIE
+231 ELRYLPIIE
-240 SGLNPTATSFAG
+240 SGLNATATSFAG

-351 YAMTFH
+351 YAMTFY

-380 NLHFNQIVEVCGIDM
+380 NLHFNQIVEVCGIDI

-429 VEKEDVVYKHNADKY
+429 VEKEDVVYKHDVDKY
-444 FPPADIDKM
+444 FPPADIAKM
-453 LSEAKLFASKRSSS
+453 LNDAKLFASKRSSKS
-467 KSKDDKKDSKGKNG
+467 SSDSKDDKKGNKGKNG
-481 KDSKNNKNNK
+481 KNSK

-496 KLIRYKIKP
+496 KLIKYKIKP
-505 GDTLGAIAIKHDVT
+505 GDTLGGIAIKHDVT
-519 VKQIMKWND
+519 VKQIMKWNN
-528 MKDTKIRD
+528 MKDTRIRD

>member
-8 FLTLTTLV
+8 LLTLTTLL

-23 AKSSTMQQSLD
+23 AKSSTMQQSLG
-34 ATAKADSCTITVTEG
+34 TTVKADSCTVATTEG
-49 AETKTDTTAKIKTQ
+49 EATKVKTDTAATIQ
-63 PKVKVEV
+63 QKVKVEV
-70 EMNTQPNAEAKVET
+70 EMNTQPTTEVKVET
-84 KAKKTKKKSLQND
+84 KAKKTKKKALQND
-97 SIQMLYTEEMRPVAT
+97 SVQMLYTEEVRPIAT
-112 RVIYEMTADS
+112 RVVYEMAADS

-140 KLLSNWQ
+140 KQLSNWQ
-147 AQTFLQ
+147 AQTYLQ
-153 KVDQKQSKNKDL
+153 KVDKKQSKNKNL
-165 QISDT
+165 NISDT
-170 IYAKKLASM
+170 IYAKRLASM
-179 QSIVRMPYNNM
+179 PTIVRMPYNNM

-216 MPIFDEEINRAGIPC
+216 MPIFDEEINRAGIPY
-231 ELRYLPVIE
+231 ELRYLPIIE
-240 SGLNPTATSFAG
+240 SGLNATATSFAG

-351 YAMTFH
+351 YAMTFY

-380 NLHFNQIVEVCGIDM
+380 NLHFNQIVEVCGIDI

-429 VEKEDVVYKHNADKY
+429 VEKEDVVYKHNVDKY
-444 FPPADIDKM
+444 FPPTDIAKM
-453 LSEAKLFASKRSSS
+453 LNDAKLFASKRSSKS
-467 KSKDDKKDSKGKNG
+467 SSDSKDDKKGNKGKN
-481 KDSKNNKNNK
+481 SKNSK

-496 KLIRYKIKP
+496 KLIKYKIKP
-505 GDTLGAIAIKHDVT
+505 GDTLGGIAIKHDVT
-519 VKQIMKWND
+519 VKQIMKWNN
-528 MKDTKIRD
+528 MKDTRIRD

>member
-8 FLTLTTLV
+8 LLTLTTLL

-34 ATAKADSCTITVTEG
+34 TAVKTDSCTVATTEG
-49 AETKTDTTAKIKTQ
+49 EAIQVKTDTTATIQ
-63 PKVKVEV
+63 QKVKVEV
-70 EMNTQPNAEAKVET
+70 EMNTQPKTEVKVET
-84 KAKKTKKKSLQND
+84 KAKKTKKKALQND
-97 SIQMLYTEEMRPVAT
+97 SVQMLYTEEVRPIAT
-112 RVIYEMTADS
+112 RVVYEMAADS

-140 KLLSNWQ
+140 KQLSNWQ
-147 AQTFLQ
+147 AQTYLQ
-153 KVDQKQSKNKDL
+153 KVDNKQSKNKNL
-165 QISDT
+165 NVSDT
-170 IYAKKLASM
+170 IYAKRLASM
-179 QSIVRMPYNNM
+179 PTIVRMPYNNM

-216 MPIFDEEINRAGIPC
+216 MPIFDEEINRAGIPY
-231 ELRYLPVIE
+231 ELRYLPIIE
-240 SGLNPTATSFAG
+240 SGLNATATSFAG

-351 YAMTFH
+351 YAMTFY

-380 NLHFNQIVEVCGIDM
+380 NLHFNQIVEVCGIDI

-429 VEKEDVVYKHNADKY
+429 VEKEDVVYKHDVDKY
-444 FPPADIDKM
+444 FPPADIAKM
-453 LSEAKLFASKRSSS
+453 LNDAKLFASKRSSKS
-467 KSKDDKKDSKGKNG
+467 SSDSKDDKKGNKGKN
-481 KDSKNNKNNK
+481 SKNSK

-496 KLIRYKIKP
+496 KIIKYKIKP
-505 GDTLGAIAIKHDVT
+505 GDTLGGIAIKHDVT
-519 VKQIMKWND
+519 VKQIMKWNN
-528 MKDTKIRD
+528 MKDTRIRD

>member
-8 FLTLTTLV
+8 LLTLTTLL

-23 AKSSTMQQSLD
+23 AKSSTMQQSLG
-34 ATAKADSCTITVTEG
+34 TTVKADSCTVATTEG
-49 AETKTDTTAKIKTQ
+49 EATKVKTDTAATIQ
-63 PKVKVEV
+63 QKVKVEV
-70 EMNTQPNAEAKVET
+70 EMNTQPTTEVKVDT
-84 KAKKTKKKSLQND
+84 KAKKTKKKALQND
-97 SIQMLYTEEMRPVAT
+97 SVQMLYTEEVRPIAT
-112 RVIYEMTADS
+112 RVVYEMAADS

-140 KLLSNWQ
+140 KQLSNWQ
-147 AQTFLQ
+147 AQTYLQ
-153 KVDQKQSKNKDL
+153 KVDKKQSKNKNL
-165 QISDT
+165 NVSDT
-170 IYAKKLASM
+170 IYAKRLASM
-179 QSIVRMPYNNM
+179 PTIVRMPYNNM

-216 MPIFDEEINRAGIPC
+216 MPIFDEEINRAGIPY
-231 ELRYLPVIE
+231 ELRYLPIIE
-240 SGLNPTATSFAG
+240 SGLNATATSFAG

-351 YAMTFH
+351 YAMTFY

-380 NLHFNQIVEVCGIDM
+380 NLHFNQIVEVCGIDI

-429 VEKEDVVYKHNADKY
+429 VEKEDVVYKHDVDKY
-444 FPPADIDKM
+444 FPPADIEKM
-453 LSEAKLFASKRSSS
+453 LNDAKLFASKRSSKS
-467 KSKDDKKDSKGKNG
+467 SSDSKDDKKGNKGKN
-481 KDSKNNKNNK
+481 SKNSK

-496 KLIRYKIKP
+496 KLIKYKIKP
-505 GDTLGAIAIKHDVT
+505 GDTLGGIAIKHDVT
-519 VKQIMKWND
+519 VKQIMKWNN
-528 MKDTKIRD
+528 MKDTRIRD

>member
-8 FLTLTTLV
+8 LLTLTTLL

-23 AKSSTMQQSLD
+23 AKSSTMQQSLG
-34 ATAKADSCTITVTEG
+34 TTVKADSCTVATTEG
-49 AETKTDTTAKIKTQ
+49 EATKVKTDTAATIQ
-63 PKVKVEV
+63 QKVKVEV
-70 EMNTQPNAEAKVET
+70 EMNTQPTTEVKVET
-84 KAKKTKKKSLQND
+84 KAKKTKKKALQND
-97 SIQMLYTEEMRPVAT
+97 SVQMLYTEEVRPIAT
-112 RVIYEMTADS
+112 RVVYEMAADS

-140 KLLSNWQ
+140 KQLSNWQ
-147 AQTFLQ
+147 AQTYLQ
-153 KVDQKQSKNKDL
+153 KVHKKQSKNKNL
-165 QISDT
+165 NISDT
-170 IYAKKLASM
+170 IYAKRLASM
-179 QSIVRMPYNNM
+179 PTIVRMPYNNM

-216 MPIFDEEINRAGIPC
+216 MPIFDEEINRAGIPY
-231 ELRYLPVIE
+231 ELRYLPIIE
-240 SGLNPTATSFAG
+240 SGLNATATSFAG

-351 YAMTFH
+351 YAMTFY

-380 NLHFNQIVEVCGIDM
+380 NLHFNQIVEVCGIDI

-424 SITKF
+424 SIRKF
-429 VEKEDVVYKHNADKY
+429 VEKEDVVYKHNVNKY
-444 FPPADIDKM
+444 FPPADIEKM
-453 LSEAKLFASKRSSS
+453 LNDAKLFASKRSSKS
-467 KSKDDKKDSKGKNG
+467 SSDSKDDKKGNKGKN
-481 KDSKNNKNNK
+481 SKNSK

-496 KLIRYKIKP
+496 KLIKYKIKP
-505 GDTLGAIAIKHDVT
+505 GDTLGGIAIKHDVT
-519 VKQIMKWND
+519 VKQIMKWNN
-528 MKDTKIRD
+528 MKDTRIRD

>member
-8 FLTLTTLV
+8 LLTLTTLLL
-16 VFSSAIF
+16 FSSAIF

-34 ATAKADSCTITVTEG
+34 TAVKTDSCTVATTEG
-49 AETKTDTTAKIKTQ
+49 EAIQVKTDTTATIQ
-63 PKVKVEV
+63 QKVKVEV
-70 EMNTQPNAEAKVET
+70 EMNTQPKTEVKVET
-84 KAKKTKKKSLQND
+84 KAKRNKKKALQND
-97 SIQMLYTEEMRPVAT
+97 SVQMLYTEEVRPIAT
-112 RVIYEMTADS
+112 RVIYEMAADS

-140 KLLSNWQ
+140 KQLSNWQ
-147 AQTFLQ
+147 AQTYLQ
-153 KVDQKQSKNKDL
+153 KVDNKQSKNKNL
-165 QISDT
+165 NVSDT

-179 QSIVRMPYNNM
+179 QTIVRMPYNNM

-216 MPIFDEEINRAGIPC
+216 MPIFDEEINRAGIPY
-231 ELRYLPVIE
+231 ELRYLPIIE
-240 SGLNPTATSFAG
+240 SGLNATATSFAG

-351 YAMTFH
+351 YAMTFY

-380 NLHFNQIVEVCGIDM
+380 NLHFNQIVEVCGIDI

-429 VEKEDVVYKHNADKY
+429 VEKEDVVYKHDVDKY
-444 FPPADIDKM
+444 FPPADIAKM
-453 LSEAKLFASKRSSS
+453 LNDAKLFASKRSSKS
-467 KSKDDKKDSKGKNG
+467 SSDSKDDKKGNKGKN
-481 KDSKNNKNNK
+481 SKNSK

-496 KLIRYKIKP
+496 KIIKYKIKP
-505 GDTLGAIAIKHDVT
+505 GDTLGGIAIKHDVT
-519 VKQIMKWND
+519 VKQIMKWNN
-528 MKDTKIRD
+528 MKDTRIRD

>member
-8 FLTLTTLV
+8 LLTLTTLL

-23 AKSSTMQQSLD
+23 AKSSTVQQSLG
-34 ATAKADSCTITVTEG
+34 TTVKADSCTVATTEG
-49 AETKTDTTAKIKTQ
+49 EATKVKTDTAATIQ
-63 PKVKVEV
+63 QKVKVEV
-70 EMNTQPNAEAKVET
+70 EMNTQPTTEVKVET
-84 KAKKTKKKSLQND
+84 KAKKTKKKALQND
-97 SIQMLYTEEMRPVAT
+97 SVQMLYTEEVRPIAT
-112 RVIYEMTADS
+112 RVVYEMAADS

-140 KLLSNWQ
+140 KQLSNWQ
-147 AQTFLQ
+147 AQTYLQ
-153 KVDQKQSKNKDL
+153 KVDKKQSKNKNL
-165 QISDT
+165 NISDT
-170 IYAKKLASM
+170 IYAKRLASM
-179 QSIVRMPYNNM
+179 PTIVRMPYNNM

-216 MPIFDEEINRAGIPC
+216 MPIFDEEINRAGIPY
-231 ELRYLPVIE
+231 ELRYLPIIE
-240 SGLNPTATSFAG
+240 SGLNATATSFAG

-351 YAMTFH
+351 YAMTFY

-380 NLHFNQIVEVCGIDM
+380 NLHFNQIVEVCGIDI

-429 VEKEDVVYKHNADKY
+429 VEKEDVVYKHDVDKY
-444 FPPADIDKM
+444 FPPADIAKM
-453 LSEAKLFASKRSSS
+453 LNDAKLFASKRSSKS
-467 KSKDDKKDSKGKNG
+467 SSDSKDDKKGNKGKN
-481 KDSKNNKNNK
+481 SKNSK

-496 KLIRYKIKP
+496 KLIKYKIKP
-505 GDTLGAIAIKHDVT
+505 GDTLGGIAIKHDVT
-519 VKQIMKWND
+519 VKQIMKWNN
-528 MKDTKIRD
+528 MKDTRIRD

>member
-8 FLTLTTLV
+8 LLTLTTLL

-23 AKSSTMQQSLD
+23 AKSSTMQQSMG
-34 ATAKADSCTITVTEG
+34 TTVKVDSCTVATTEG
-49 AETKTDTTAKIKTQ
+49 EATKVKTDTAATIQ
-63 PKVKVEV
+63 QKVKVEV
-70 EMNTQPNAEAKVET
+70 EMNTQPKTEVRVEA
-84 KAKKTKKKSLQND
+84 KAKKTRKRALQSD
-97 SIQMLYTEEMRPVAT
+97 SAQMLYTEEVRPVAT
-112 RVIYEMTADS
+112 RVIYEIAADS

-140 KLLSNWQ
+140 KQLSNWQ
-147 AQTFLQ
+147 AQTYLQ
-153 KVDQKQSKNKDL
+153 KVDQKQSKNKNL
-165 QISDT
+165 NVSDT
-170 IYAKKLASM
+170 IYAKRLASM
-179 QSIVRMPYNNM
+179 QSIVRMPYNSM

-216 MPIFDEEINRAGIPC
+216 MPIFDEEINRAGIPY
-231 ELRYLPVIE
+231 ELRYLPIIE
-240 SGLNPTATSFAG
+240 SGLNATATSFAG

-351 YAMTFH
+351 YAMTFY

-375 VHVNK
+375 IHVNK
-380 NLHFNQIVEVCGIDM
+380 NLHFNQIVEVCGIDI

-429 VEKEDVVYKHNADKY
+429 VEKEDVVYKHNVDKY
-444 FPPADIDKM
+444 FPPADIEKM
-453 LSEAKLFASKRSSS
+453 LNDAKLFASKRSSKS
-467 KSKDDKKDSKGKNG
+467 SSDSKDDKKGKKGKN
-481 KDSKNNKNNK
+481 SKNSK

-496 KLIRYKIKP
+496 KLIKYKIKP
-505 GDTLGAIAIKHDVT
+505 GDTLGGIAIKHDVT
-519 VKQIMKWND
+519 VKQIMKWNN
-528 MKDTKIRD
+528 MKDTRIRD